1 MDTNNLNGNGLIPFK
16 TFRLRKSSR
25 IRRINYSRRLSW
37 AEYGRVR
44 KGLLPL
50 SSKDK
55 WLIFFRRGTVYFYRS
70 GNGTLVYK
78 LRFRHQGQGFQA
90 SETWVNDDP
99 EQIDPLPENYEC
111 HLLDYLIDRLLL
123 NREVEFP
130 LPQQMSREKGAML
143 ERIWMGDQGDKKE
156 DRNITQQ

>member
-16 TFRLRKSSR
+16 TFRLRKSRR
-25 IRRINYSRRLSW
+25 IRKINYSRQLSW
-37 AEYGRVR
+37 AEYSRVR

-55 WLIFFRRGTVYFYRS
+55 WLIFFRSGIVYFYRS

-78 LRFRHQGQGFQA
+78 LRFRHQEQGFQA

-111 HLLDYLIDRLLL
+111 RLLDYLIDRLLL
-123 NREVEFP
+123 NREVKFP
-130 LPQQMSREKGAML
+130 LPEQMSREEGAML
-143 ERIWMGDQGDKKE
+143 ERIWMGDHGDKKE
-156 DRNITQQ
+156 DRNITRK